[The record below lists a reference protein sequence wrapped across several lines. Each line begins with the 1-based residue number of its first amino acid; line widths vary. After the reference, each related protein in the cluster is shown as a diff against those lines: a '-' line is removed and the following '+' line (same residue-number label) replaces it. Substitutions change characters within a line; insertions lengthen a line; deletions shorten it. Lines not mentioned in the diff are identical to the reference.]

1 MANQYEA
8 ARDIY
13 AAWGVDTEE
22 ALRKMD
28 TIPVSINCWQLD
40 DLTGF
45 EDFDAALTGGIAATG
60 NAPGKPRSV
69 EEYFV
74 SLDKMLSL
82 VPGAKH
88 LALHA
93 VYPLTNGVKVPRNEI
108 RPEHFAGW
116 VDYAREKGVEDK
128 IGRLNPLRR
137 AGQPEEIAHMALF
150 LASDDSRMITK
161 QTLIVDA
168 GMA

>member
-8 ARDIY
+8 AREIY

-60 NAPGKPRSV
+60 NAPGKPTRAFRRMGGLCPRKGHRS
-69 EEYFV
+69 
-74 SLDKMLSL
+74 
-82 VPGAKH
+82 
-88 LALHA
+88 
-93 VYPLTNGVKVPRNEI
+93 
-108 RPEHFAGW
+108 
-116 VDYAREKGVEDK
+116 
-128 IGRLNPLRR
+128 
-137 AGQPEEIAHMALF
+137 
-150 LASDDSRMITK
+150 
-161 QTLIVDA
+161 
-168 GMA
+168 

>member
-1 MANQYEA
+1 MANQYET

-13 AAWGVDTEE
+13 TAWGVDTEE

-116 VDYAREKGVEDK
+116 VD
-128 IGRLNPLRR
+128 
-137 AGQPEEIAHMALF
+137 
-150 LASDDSRMITK
+150 
-161 QTLIVDA
+161 
-168 GMA
+168 

>member
-45 EDFDAALTGGIAATG
+45 EDFDAALTRRHRRHGQRPRQAEKRGGILRLSRQNALARPGCEASGAARRCI
-60 NAPGKPRSV
+60 RS
-69 EEYFV
+69 
-74 SLDKMLSL
+74 
-82 VPGAKH
+82 
-88 LALHA
+88 
-93 VYPLTNGVKVPRNEI
+93 
-108 RPEHFAGW
+108 
-116 VDYAREKGVEDK
+116 
-128 IGRLNPLRR
+128 
-137 AGQPEEIAHMALF
+137 
-150 LASDDSRMITK
+150 
-161 QTLIVDA
+161 QTA
-168 GMA
+168 

>member
-60 NAPGKPRSV
+60 NVSV
-69 EEYFV
+69 TV
-74 SLDKMLSL
+74 IIQSKRI
-82 VPGAKH
+82 PKKITGA
-88 LALHA
+88 L
-93 VYPLTNGVKVPRNEI
+93 
-108 RPEHFAGW
+108 
-116 VDYAREKGVEDK
+116 
-128 IGRLNPLRR
+128 
-137 AGQPEEIAHMALF
+137 
-150 LASDDSRMITK
+150 
-161 QTLIVDA
+161 
-168 GMA
+168 

>member
-60 NAPGKPRSV
+60 NAPCRGAHRPV
-69 EEYFV
+69 V
-74 SLDKMLSL
+74 SAAENKAMS
-82 VPGAKH
+82 PFFFFF
-88 LALHA
+88 
-93 VYPLTNGVKVPRNEI
+93 T
-108 RPEHFAGW
+108 
-116 VDYAREKGVEDK
+116 
-128 IGRLNPLRR
+128 
-137 AGQPEEIAHMALF
+137 
-150 LASDDSRMITK
+150 
-161 QTLIVDA
+161 
-168 GMA
+168 